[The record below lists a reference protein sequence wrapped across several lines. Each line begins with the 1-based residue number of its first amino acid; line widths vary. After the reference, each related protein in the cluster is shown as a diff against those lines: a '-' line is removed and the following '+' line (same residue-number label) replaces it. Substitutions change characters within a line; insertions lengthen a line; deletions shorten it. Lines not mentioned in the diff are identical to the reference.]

1 MSTEDE
7 ETAKVLAA
15 LIGVAILP
23 EHLAEVAA
31 ALRLMAPHVDRV
43 RAAQLGP
50 EVEPAS
56 LFRP

>member
-15 LIGVAILP
+15 LIGVAISP
-23 EHLAEVAA
+23 EHLAEVAT
-31 ALRLMAPHVDRV
+31 ALRLMRPHVEKV
-43 RAAQLGP
+43 RAAELGP